1 MTLFTPAVLDALT
14 SAGVANDKAMAVAMA
29 LTPQPP
35 GSDHQPVL
43 GDFAVFD
50 ALRAVGV
57 PDDKARSCAIALGSR
72 LCGAPDRRA

>member
-1 MTLFTPAVLDALT
+1 MTLFNIEVLDALT
-14 SAGVANDKAMAVAMA
+14 SAGVAKDKAMAVAVA

-35 GSDHQPVL
+35 GSAHQPIL

-57 PDDKARSCAIALGSR
+57 PDDKARACAIARVPQLT
-72 LCGAPDRRA
+72 